1 VEKKGFALPGVFGVF
16 YDVSMVFRVLMA
28 GLSLLASSF
37 LAKGADPQAAWSL
50 EDALVRQALPSFK
63 IIPPANLNALTNA
76 SAIELPP
83 GVTKGDWHR
92 SHGNHASDRYSTL
105 KQIHRDNVS
114 DLEVAWIYHSNDG
127 KGNIQCNPISVDG
140 TIYAPTVGGHVVA
153 LDGSSGVEKWR
164 FKPEGQPAFR
174 GLTWWGGAADGKAR
188 LMFNAGDWLYLLHPE
203 SGQPFDSFG
212 DQGRV
217 RTGHFRVAPAI
228 HENRILIA
236 GYDGDAFAFDLFTG
250 EKQWTFHTKPEPGT
264 FGSDTWSRVESGANC
279 WSGTALDTSRGIF
292 FLTTGSPK
300 PNFIGTGHLG
310 DNLFSNCVIA
320 LNARTGE
327 RLWHFQEIRHDIWDL
342 DIPAPPVL
350 VSVERNGK
358 RVDAVAAVT
367 KIGNTL
373 LLDRVSGQPLFAFR
387 LRRAPVS
394 KLHGERTS
402 PYQPDLQWPQPFSRQ
417 RFGMDQITNLSEE
430 ARQAVLSQ
438 LNDPDTDIQSN
449 MGWFEPFEAGK
460 PTALFGIHGGAEWTG
475 ASFDRETGFLY
486 VTSNELP
493 WFPTVSRI
501 PFPVDTSTEPA
512 TEGRRLYEQH
522 CMVCHGTARE
532 GVGVNPPLIQVG
544 KRKTEEE
551 IRTLLKTGRN
561 LMPAAEMLDANMT
574 DAVVDYVLERD
585 RTSSQATEQAESRP
599 AYTYNGYPKLLDHE
613 GYPGCKPPWGTLN
626 CIDLNQGTLRWQV
639 PLGEH
644 QRLTE
649 RGIPITGTEN
659 FGGATV
665 TAGGLVFAA
674 GTRDLKIRAFD
685 KHTGE
690 ELWSH
695 ALPFGGFAPPSTYLA
710 NDRQFILIP
719 ATGGGKLGGPMGDAY
734 VAFSLPVDDESF

>member
-1 VEKKGFALPGVFGVF
+1 
-16 YDVSMVFRVLMA
+16 
-28 GLSLLASSF
+28 
-37 LAKGADPQAAWSL
+37 
-50 EDALVRQALPSFK
+50 
-63 IIPPANLNALTNA
+63 
-76 SAIELPP
+76 
-83 GVTKGDWHR
+83 
-92 SHGNHASDRYSTL
+92 
-105 KQIHRDNVS
+105 
-114 DLEVAWIYHSNDG
+114 
-127 KGNIQCNPISVDG
+127 
-140 TIYAPTVGGHVVA
+140 
-153 LDGSSGVEKWR
+153 
-164 FKPEGQPAFR
+164 
-174 GLTWWGGAADGKAR
+174 LTWWGGAADGKTR

-203 SGQPFDSFG
+203 SGQPFESFG
-212 DQGRV
+212 DHGRV

-430 ARQAVLSQ
+430 ARQSVLFQ
-438 LNDPDTDIQSN
+438 LNHPDIDIQSN

-475 ASFDRETGFLY
+475 ASFDPETGFLY

-501 PFPVDTSTEPA
+501 PFPVDAGTEPA
-512 TEGRRLYEQH
+512 TEGRKLYEQH
-522 CMVCHGTARE
+522 CMACHGAARE

-544 KRKTEEE
+544 SRKTEEE

-561 LMPAAEMLDANMT
+561 LMPAAEMLDASMT
-574 DAVVDYVLERD
+574 DAVVNYVLERD
-585 RTSSQATEQAESRP
+585 RTSSESTEITESRP

-626 CIDLNQGTLRWQV
+626 CIDLNHGTLRWQV

-644 QRLTE
+644 ARLTE
-649 RGIPITGTEN
+649 QGIPITGTEN

-685 KHTGE
+685 KQTGE

-710 NDRQFILIP
+710 NGRQFILIP
-719 ATGGGKLGGPMGDAY
+719 ATGGGKLGGLMGDAY
-734 VAFSLPVDDESF
+734 VAFRLSVDDESF

>member
-1 VEKKGFALPGVFGVF
+1 MPFCLRFLWLLCGFGLPFAWQGLAADFSDHDPWGLEAESKRAALPLYQTVP
-16 YDVSMVFRVLMA
+16 A
-28 GLSLLASSF
+28 ATLS
-37 LAKGADPQAAWSL
+37 D
-50 EDALVRQALPSFK
+50 
-63 IIPPANLNALTNA
+63 LTNA
-76 SAIELPP
+76 SPTTLPP
-83 GVTKGDWHR
+83 GIAEGDWHR

-105 KQIHRDNVS
+105 KQIHRRNVS
-114 DLEVAWIYHSNDG
+114 RLEVAWIYHSNDG
-127 KGNIQCNPISVDG
+127 KGNIQCNPIAVDG

-153 LDGSSGVEKWR
+153 LDGVSGVEKWR
-164 FKPEGQPAFR
+164 FKPEGIPAFR
-174 GLTWWGGAADGKAR
+174 GLTWWGGASDGKDR
-188 LMFNAGDWLYLLHPE
+188 LIFNAGDWLYILHPQ
-203 SGQPFDSFG
+203 SGQPFESFG
-212 DQGRV
+212 DQGRI

-228 HENRILIA
+228 HENMILIA
-236 GYDGDAFAFDLFTG
+236 GYDGDAFAYDLITG
-250 EKQWTFHTKPEPGT
+250 EKRWTFYTKPKPNT

-279 WSGTALDTSRGIF
+279 WSGTALDAARGIF

-310 DNLFSNCVIA
+310 DNLFSNCVLA
-320 LNARTGE
+320 LDAKTGN

-350 VSVERNGK
+350 VTVEHEGK
-358 RVDAVAAVT
+358 QVDAVAAVT
-367 KIGNTL
+367 KVGNTL
-373 LLDRVSGQPLFAFR
+373 LLDRTTGQPLFPFR

-394 KLHGERTS
+394 RLHGEQTS
-402 PYQPDLQWPQPFSRQ
+402 PYQPDVQLPQPFARQ
-417 RFGMDQITNLSEE
+417 RFGLDQVTNLSEE
-430 ARQAVLSQ
+430 ARQSVLSQ
-438 LNDPDTDIQSN
+438 LNHPDKDIQST

-475 ASFDRETGFLY
+475 ATFDRETGFLY

-501 PFPVDTSTEPA
+501 PFPVDTSTEPD
-512 TEGRRLYEQH
+512 TKGRKLYEQH

-544 KRKTEEE
+544 KRKTEAE
-551 IRTLLKTGRN
+551 IRALLKSGRN
-561 LMPAAEMLDANMT
+561 LMPAAEMLDEAMT
-574 DAVVDYVLERD
+574 DAVVAYILERD
-585 RTSSQATEQAESRP
+585 RAPGAVNEQTESKP
-599 AYTYNGYPKLLDHE
+599 TYTYNGYPKLLDHE

-644 QRLTE
+644 QQLSK
-649 RGIPITGTEN
+649 RGISITGTEN

-685 KHTGE
+685 KQTGE

-695 ALPFGGFAPPSTYLA
+695 ALPFGGFAPPTSYFA
-710 NDRQFILIP
+710 NDRQFIIIP
-719 ATGGGKLGGPMGDAY
+719 ATGGGKLGGSMSDAY
-734 VAFSLPVDDESF
+734 VAFALPVQDLSHR